1 MKAILVERHGGPEV
15 LCYTETQSPSPSEK
29 QLLIDVSFA
38 GVNYI
43 DTYFRSGLYP
53 SSVPYI
59 PGSEG
64 VGRVA
69 YDPAGQ
75 LAAGTLVA
83 FNEAQGSY
91 AEQVVVK
98 RGRVVTVPPEIDEPI
113 AASML
118 LQGMTAHYLTESVY
132 RVTSDTS
139 LVVTAGAGGVGL
151 VLTQMAAAQGATIYS
166 VVSTPEKADLAVQ
179 AGATKAFTYSPDL
192 AATIIA
198 ANGGVGVDVVYDGV
212 GKDTFDFAL
221 DVCRRRGLV
230 CSFGSASGD
239 VEPFDI
245 QRLNRGGS
253 LFLTRPSLGA
263 YTATDEEFRA
273 RAQAVVAA
281 VAAGTLKFRV
291 NHVYPLAQAQRAH
304 EDLQRRATTG
314 SVVLKVAN

>member
-15 LCYTETQSPSPSEK
+15 LRYTETKPPSPSEE
-29 QLLIDVSFA
+29 QLLIDVSYV

-43 DTYFRSGLYP
+43 DTYFRSGAYP

-75 LAAGTLVA
+75 FATGTVVA
-83 FNEAQGSY
+83 FTEAQGSY
-91 AEQVVVK
+91 AEQTVVQ
-98 RGRVVTVPPEIDEPI
+98 RTRVVRVPPEIDEPV

-151 VLTQMAAAQGATIYS
+151 VLTQMAAARGAKIYS
-166 VVSTPEKADLAVQ
+166 VVSTPKKAELALQ
-179 AGATKAFTYSPDL
+179 AGATQAFTYAPDL
-192 AATIIA
+192 ASTIIA
-198 ANGGVGVDVVYDGV
+198 ENGGVGVDVVYDGV

-221 DVCRRRGLV
+221 DVCRPRGLV

-239 VEPFDI
+239 VEPFEI
-245 QRLNRGGS
+245 QRLNRSGS
-253 LFLTRPSLGA
+253 LFLTRPSLAA
-263 YTATDEEFRA
+263 YTATDEEFQT
-273 RAQAVVAA
+273 RAQAVVEA
-281 VAAGTLKFRV
+281 VAAGKLKFQV
-291 NHVYPLAQAQRAH
+291 NSDYPLAQAQRAH
-304 EDLQRRATTG
+304 EDLQARATTG
-314 SVVLKVAN
+314 SVVLNVSA